1 MPLHIVQGDITKVPC
16 DAIVNAAKPSLLGGG
31 GVDGAIHKA
40 AGKGLL
46 KECKALGGCEVGQ
59 AKITGGYN
67 LPSKY
72 VIHTV
77 GPKWQGGN
85 AGEQALLS
93 SCYMQSLVLA
103 QEYGCSVV
111 AFPLISA
118 GIYGYP
124 QEDAIQIAQNT
135 IEAFLSNRSDM
146 TVYLVL
152 YPDAHVKKSKSITV
166 KILLPVVAVLALV
179 AILLLLIGG
188 QSNSR
193 DDFPS
198 LPPSAATDPSNQPDA
213 THESTETDAQATE
226 QNTLVDAPVEISAG
240 SVQENIYH
248 NTYFGFSCTLG
259 SSWVFD
265 SNQELKEKN
274 KLTQELSQVN
284 IAQELGK
291 YGSSLMVMN
300 ASNSIESVNIYL
312 QETSILIKSVGI
324 DGYLYTQKVSM
335 DQASWAGTGVT
346 LKSSS
351 IIETEFCGSSV
362 KALNYVLNYT
372 NYNVDL
378 HGLIV
383 VLEKDGYMATITISA
398 VNQSSMFEVLGN
410 FSNYQFDSSIGGNTS
425 QNEIPNYEEL
435 TYYKLSVLPGVL
447 GVSDDYYVYSL
458 ESEYTDEMCRAQG
471 TDKATVDTYMQLCG
485 NDMIIVPTNTT
496 FGDPA
501 FKIDIRVKS
510 DKDYGI
516 DNLKT
521 LDEATFK
528 LVADTLALSF
538 SMTGDPVSYTVYE
551 NDTAKYIVFDWTV
564 LEPERRYATIIKGK
578 MIYFIAEA
586 DGNSISQDQDAQ
598 VREIIDTLQY

>member
-85 AGEQALLS
+85 AGEPALLS
-93 SCYMQSLVLA
+93 SCYMQSLLLA
-103 QEYGCSVV
+103 QEYGCNVV

-124 QEDAIQIAQNT
+124 QEGALQVAQNA
-135 IEAFLSNRSDM
+135 IETFLANGSDM

-152 YPDAHVKKSKSITV
+152 YPDALVKKRKSNTA
-166 KILLPVVAVLALV
+166 KIILPVVIVLVLLV
-179 AILLLLIGG
+179 SLLVFFGRSSDAEESSHSSTPITATK
-188 QSNSR
+188 
-193 DDFPS
+193 PS
-198 LPPSAATDPSNQPDA
+198 DQFGVTQNP
-213 THESTETDAQATE
+213 TEADTQATE
-226 QNTLVDAPVEISAG
+226 QTVPEEKPVEITAG
-240 SVQENIYH
+240 GVQGNVYQ
-248 NTYFGFSCTLG
+248 NTYFDFAYTLESG
-259 SSWVFD
+259 WAFD
-265 SNQELKEKN
+265 SDIELKEQN
-274 KLTQELSQVN
+274 NLDQELSQLN
-284 IAQELGK
+284 IARELSK
-291 YGSSLMVMN
+291 YGTSLMVMN
-300 ASNSIESVNIYL
+300 ASNSIESVNIYI
-312 QETSILIKSVGI
+312 QETSILIESAGI
-324 DGYLYTQKVSM
+324 DGFLYTQKISM
-335 DQASWAGTGVT
+335 DQASWAGTGIT

-383 VLEKDGYMATITISA
+383 VLEKDGYMATITITA
-398 VNQSSMFEVLGN
+398 LNQSSMFGVLGN
-410 FSNYQFDSSIGGNTS
+410 FSNYRFDSSIGGNTS
-425 QNEIPNYEEL
+425 QNEIPNHEDL

-458 ESEYTDEMCRAQG
+458 ESEYSDEMCRAQG

-528 LVADTLALSF
+528 LAADTLALGF

-551 NDTAKYIVFDWTV
+551 NDTAKYIVFDRTV
-564 LEPERRYATIIKGK
+564 IEPERRYATIIKGK